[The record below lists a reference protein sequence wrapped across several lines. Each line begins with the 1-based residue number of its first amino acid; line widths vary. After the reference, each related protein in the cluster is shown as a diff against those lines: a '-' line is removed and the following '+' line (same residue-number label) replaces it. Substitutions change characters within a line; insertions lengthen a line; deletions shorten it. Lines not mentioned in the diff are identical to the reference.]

1 MNNDKLLVWL
11 FTCAEVRVV
20 ELCGKPDGLVGLC
33 MLGCMVK
40 GEEPFVA
47 YSVVCRLVHDELSG

>member
-1 MNNDKLLVWL
+1 M
-11 FTCAEVRVV
+11 V
-20 ELCGKPDGLVGLC
+20 EICGKPDGLVGLC

-47 YSVVCRLVHDELSG
+47 YSVVCGLVHDGLSC

>member
-1 MNNDKLLVWL
+1 M
-11 FTCAEVRVV
+11 V
-20 ELCGKPDGLVGLC
+20 EICGKPDGLVGLY